1 MRRFTTAVIA
11 LSFLA
16 GVVGMA
22 QAQTP
27 APATTDKPA
36 DKVEKMEKPA
46 DKKAGDKKPA
56 EKTAKSDKAH
66 KGHTTDAAKP
76 AVKPAEKAMD
86 KPAEKAPATPAP
98 TTTEKK

>member
-27 APATTDKPA
+27 APATADKPA
-36 DKVEKMEKPA
+36 DKVEKLEKPA

-56 EKTAKSDKAH
+56 EKTAKSDKSH
-66 KGHTTDAAKP
+66 KGHTDAAKP
-76 AVKPAEKAMD
+76 AMKPAEKSMD